1 MFEKRVG
8 PQMRRAFVV
17 CLAWAGVT
25 LKANASDAPF
35 RGRVVF
41 TQIPTTSRDHANN
54 DPASSRDAARLPPG
68 SRIVIFDASA
78 QERGV
83 TNLTP
88 DFVSAGKPDVSFD
101 GTHLLFIGKKS
112 PAERFG
118 VWEMAT
124 DGNAL
129 REVVR
134 FSADCVDAI
143 HLSSI
148 YTLDADQPVYQI
160 AFVARAPGDG
170 VLSIYT
176 CRMDGSAVRRIT
188 FAPGG
193 ASDPHQLSDGR
204 LLFRMWMPA
213 ETNPMKSDESSVAAL
228 FTVNTDGT
236 DLFPFTGSQG
246 ATPEIP
252 KPNEVP
258 VFDDPMWDGVDAV
271 LLGSRSEPAGR
282 SSVVDDR
289 KKSGQLYCLN
299 AYLSDENPR
308 PQASRGSIRGV
319 RIWRVPESMNG
330 APVDRSPE
338 TSSSAAAQAP
348 RETGTL
354 LGEFSVESD
363 GSFFLQVPA
372 RTPFRLETLD
382 ESGRVLR
389 TMHTWMW
396 VMPGER
402 RGCIGCHEDRE
413 LTPPNRHVLALRKL
427 PQQAGGAAL
436 NSETASEESET
447 PGGDAP

>member
-1 MFEKRVG
+1 
-8 PQMRRAFVV
+8 
-17 CLAWAGVT
+17 
-25 LKANASDAPF
+25 
-35 RGRVVF
+35 
-41 TQIPTTSRDHANN
+41 
-54 DPASSRDAARLPPG
+54 
-68 SRIVIFDASA
+68 
-78 QERGV
+78 
-83 TNLTP
+83 
-88 DFVSAGKPDVSFD
+88 
-101 GTHLLFIGKKS
+101 
-112 PAERFG
+112 
-118 VWEMAT
+118 
-124 DGNAL
+124 
-129 REVVR
+129 
-134 FSADCVDAI
+134 
-143 HLSSI
+143 
-148 YTLDADQPVYQI
+148 
-160 AFVARAPGDG
+160 
-170 VLSIYT
+170 
-176 CRMDGSAVRRIT
+176 MDGSAVRRIT

-204 LLFRMWMPA
+204 LLFRMGMPA
-213 ETNPMKSDESSVAAL
+213 ETNPMKNAESNVAAL

-236 DLFPFTGSQG
+236 DLFPFRDFQG

-252 KPNEVP
+252 KLNEVP
-258 VFDDPMWDGVDAV
+258 ALDDPMWDSEDAV
-271 LLGSRSEPAGR
+271 LLGPRREPAGR

-289 KKSGQLYCLN
+289 KKTGQLYCLN

-308 PQASRGSIRGV
+308 PGAAHGSIRGV

-338 TSSSAAAQAP
+338 TTSSAATQVQ

-389 TMHTWMW
+389 SMQTWMW

-436 NSETASEESET
+436 NSETASENSET
-447 PGGDAP
+447 PGEDAP